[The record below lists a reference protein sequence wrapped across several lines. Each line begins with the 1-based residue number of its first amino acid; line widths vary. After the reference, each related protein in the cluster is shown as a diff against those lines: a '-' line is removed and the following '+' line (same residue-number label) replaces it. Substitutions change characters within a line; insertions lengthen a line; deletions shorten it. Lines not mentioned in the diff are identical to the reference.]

1 MDFCIR
7 VKVYLGMSNNKQS
20 KYLLYNMWTSQSP
33 SGFLVSGSMLYD
45 LLLLTEDDAK
55 KALKEAELKHKEFR
69 NEYSGLFVKDR
80 VCRFVYIENDPEWW
94 S

>member
-1 MDFCIR
+1 
-7 VKVYLGMSNNKQS
+7 
-20 KYLLYNMWTSQSP
+20 MWTSQSP

-55 KALKEAELKHKEFR
+55 KARDEAEIRHAEFR
-69 NEYSGLFVKDR
+69 SQFPGLFLKDR
-80 VCRFVYIENDPEWW
+80 VCKFVYIENDPEWW